1 MRQALQGVQA
11 PNRVTGTL
19 RSAGAPVGG
28 LNARDSLSAMKPE
41 DALILDNFV
50 CRATTVD
57 LRKGQIDH
65 VTGFGAT
72 EVIECLMSY
81 RAAPNDRMF
90 AASDL
95 GIYDVTTHGMVGAK
109 VSPCTQ
115 GRWEYME
122 GGNAGLHYL
131 LMVNSVDPMKLFNG
145 TTWSDATI
153 TGVDSKTFSNIT
165 NFKNRAFMCQKDTLV
180 MWYLDVGA
188 VQGAAHAFDLSSI
201 FMKGGSL
208 LAILNWTIDGGSGAD
223 DYCVILSTEGEV
235 AVYKGT
241 DISNAATWGLVGL
254 YSIPR
259 PIGRRSMFKFGGD
272 VIIISESGLV
282 KLSSVLQAVA
292 VDRQVSVSDKIIG
305 LLNSAATLYKA
316 NLGWQLVALPS
327 ESLLIL
333 NVPVAENVTS
343 IQYVMNTL
351 TGAWSSFSAM
361 NANCFLELGGRLF
374 YGMKG
379 KVVQALV
386 GTNDFGANI
395 TAKAKT
401 SFNAFGS
408 GGLGKKV
415 NLIRVNYRTSKNVSV
430 GLAITINYDNTSYVT
445 AVTSTPQ
452 TQSLW
457 DNALWDTGRWADS
470 DYIVARW
477 RSVAHKPGYVLSTV
491 LQVSDKDFTF
501 SWNNTDY
508 LLGTGFGL

>member
-11 PNRVTGTL
+11 RNRVTDVLKG
-19 RSAGAPVGG
+19 AGAPVGG

-57 LRKGQIDH
+57 VRKGQIDH
-65 VTGFGAT
+65 VVGFGPS

-95 GIYDVTTHGMVGAK
+95 GIYDVTTHGTVGAK
-109 VSPCTQ
+109 VASCTQ
-115 GRWEYME
+115 GRWEFIE
-122 GGNAGLHYL
+122 GGNAGIHYL
-131 LMVNSVDPMKLFNG
+131 LAVNGVDPMKLFNG
-145 TTWSDATI
+145 TTWSEAVV
-153 TGVDSKTFSNIT
+153 TGADTKTFTNIT
-165 NFKNRAFMCQKDTLV
+165 NFKRRNFMCQKDTLV
-180 MWYLDVGA
+180 LWYMDVDA

-208 LAILNWTIDGGSGAD
+208 QAIWNWTIDGGSGAD

-235 AVYKGT
+235 VVYKGT
-241 DISNAATWGLVGL
+241 DISNAASWAIVGL
-254 YSIPR
+254 YTIPR

-282 KLSSVLQAVA
+282 KLSAVLQAA
-292 VDRQVSVSDKIIG
+292 SVDRQVNVSDKIIG

-316 NLGWQLVALPS
+316 NLGWQLVTLPS

-333 NVPVAENVTS
+333 NVPTVENDTS
-343 IQYVMNTL
+343 IQYAMNTL
-351 TGAWSSFSAM
+351 TGAWSSFSGM

-386 GTNDFGANI
+386 GNNDFGANI

-408 GGLGKKV
+408 VGLGKKV
-415 NLIRVNYRTSKNVSV
+415 SLVRVNYRTSKNVSI

-445 AVTSTPQ
+445 AATSTPQ

-457 DNALWDTGRWADS
+457 DNSLWDTARWADS

-477 RSVAHKPGYVLSTV
+477 RSVAHKPGYVLSLV
-491 LQVSDKDFTF
+491 LQVSDKDYMF